1 VPTLNNW
8 RQLSKLVVA
17 LLLTLTATG
26 CCWMTGSDVTDVC
39 RVFEPI
45 RWSVHDTPETIRQIK
60 VYNARL
66 QGLCGRDP
74 SVDD

>member
-1 VPTLNNW
+1 M
-8 RQLSKLVVA
+8 
-17 LLLTLTATG
+17 LLPLTLASFCWTTA
-26 CCWMTGSDVTDVC
+26 SDVTDVC

-60 VYNARL
+60 IYNAKL